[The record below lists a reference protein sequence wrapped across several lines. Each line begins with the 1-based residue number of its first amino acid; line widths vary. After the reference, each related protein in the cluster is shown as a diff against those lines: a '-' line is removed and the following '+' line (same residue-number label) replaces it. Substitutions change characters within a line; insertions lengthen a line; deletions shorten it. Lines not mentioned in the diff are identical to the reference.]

1 MANTL
6 YGSNMSQ
13 SPLKIPILFL
23 LVGTSSLLFASGAVA
38 QERVGST
45 SQPLTTTSDATNW
58 TTQNNEVPVCWETPV
73 GYDRE
78 KAIVREAVSGTW
90 EWFANIR
97 FTGWHTCPTGSG
109 IFGSGSAKDVRI
121 RIMAQD
127 GSNSGAGGSAR
138 VGTAA
143 LSSAADNNPGVTLSF
158 NPDGSADEGRVEYIA
173 VHEFGHVLGFIHEQD
188 APGNEGPAKCNDS
201 IDADANAVPITGY
214 DRDSVMNYC
223 NRDGNMTG
231 HLTDVDVAGVQN
243 IYGVRR
249 QNVATL
255 NPCASAPLKQM
266 AALAAPWNDG
276 GQATFAVFPSDG
288 TKFPGWTQWAIRDG
302 GWGDE
307 VKWTSGD
314 FNGDGKSD
322 IGAIWNNNESNVLTV
337 RLSTGK
343 AFTAQHWLENGGG
356 WINTTAWMAGDFNGD
371 GKSDMAGAWNN
382 NGLASIAV
390 FPSDGMKFPGWTQW
404 ADRDGGW
411 GDEVKWVAGDFNG
424 DGKTDVG
431 AAWNNNG
438 ITTLTVRLSQGDK
451 FNHVHWGENA
461 GRWWDSAIFV
471 AGDFNNDG
479 RDDIAQLWNDIGRN
493 SIKVSLSDG
502 SKFQAPVNWSKRDG
516 GWGGIIRWVPGD
528 FNGDGRTDIAAAWN
542 NGGTNTLTVRASDGT
557 KFAPAH
563 WATNAGGWI
572 DSTAWCAGKFQ

>member
-1 MANTL
+1 
-6 YGSNMSQ
+6 MSYKQ
-13 SPLKIPILFL
+13 VLQRVIGVILVIMFLTGCGGPAATPGPL
-23 LVGTSSLLFASGAVA
+23 A

-45 SQPLTTTSDATNW
+45 SQALTTMSDATNW
-58 TTQNNEVPVCWETPV
+58 TTQNNEVPVCWETA
-73 GYDRE
+73 GYTRE
-78 KAIVREAVSGTW
+78 KAIVRNAISGTW

-97 FTGWHTCPTGSG
+97 FTGWAACPTGIG
-109 IFGSGSAKDVRI
+109 IGGSGSVKHVRVRI
-121 RIMAQD
+121 LAQD
-127 GSNSGAGGSAR
+127 TSNSGAGGSAR

-143 LSSAADNNPGVTLSF
+143 LSSAEDNDPGVILSF
-158 NPDGSADEGRVEYIA
+158 NPDGTADEGRVEYVG

-188 APGNEGPAKCNDS
+188 APGNEGSAKCNTGVDP
-201 IDADANAVPITGY
+201 DANPVPITGY
-214 DRDSVMNYC
+214 DRDSIMNYC

-231 HLTDVDVAGVQN
+231 HLTDVDIAGVQK
-243 IYGVRR
+243 IYGVR
-249 QNVATL
+249 QPNVATL

-266 AALAAPWNDG
+266 VSLGAPWNDG
-276 GQATFAVFPSDG
+276 GQATIAVFPSDG
-288 TKFPGWTQWAIRDG
+288 TQFLPWSQWAIRDG

-322 IGAIWNNNESNVLTV
+322 IGAVWNNNGSNVLTV
-337 RLSTGK
+337 RLSTGN

-371 GKSDMAGAWNN
+371 GKSDMVGAWNN
-382 NGLASIAV
+382 NGLVSIAV
-390 FPSDGMKFPGWTQW
+390 FPSDGTKFLGWTQW
-404 ADRDGGW
+404 TDRDGGW
-411 GDEVKWVAGDFNG
+411 GDTVRWLAGDFNG

-451 FNHVHWGENA
+451 FSHVHWRENA

-502 SKFQAPVNWSKRDG
+502 SKFQAPVSWSKRDG

-557 KFAPAH
+557 KFVPSH
-563 WATNAGGWI
+563 WAMNAGGWI